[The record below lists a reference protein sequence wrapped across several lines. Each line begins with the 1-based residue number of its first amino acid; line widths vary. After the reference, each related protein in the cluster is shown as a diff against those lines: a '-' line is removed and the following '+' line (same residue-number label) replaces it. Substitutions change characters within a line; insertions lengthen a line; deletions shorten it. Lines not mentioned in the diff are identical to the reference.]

1 MLERA
6 IWTICYILLAPLL
19 GGFLSGLE
27 RKIGARMQ
35 GRKGPSVWQSFR
47 DVKKLF
53 SKKSQQVNGGQ
64 MFLVISY
71 FFFVVV
77 TGALIF
83 AGYDLLLAFFT
94 LTTASMFLVAA
105 GSCTHSP
112 YSLIGANREMI
123 QMMAYEPMV
132 LLTAVGFYLAC
143 GDFDVQSI
151 ATAGGWLPI
160 VKLPGVFIGFM
171 FILTIKL
178 RKSPFDISTSHH
190 AHQEIVKGITT
201 EMSGPMLGIFE
212 ISEWYEKVFLTAI
225 VGLFFVNGSP
235 LSYVVAV
242 VVMFLAFFIEILI
255 DNSCARLSWEQMLKS
270 SWFATIV
277 FGGINIVVLQILK

>member
-27 RKIGARMQ
+27 RKVGARMQ

-77 TGALIF
+77 TGTLIF

>member
-225 VGLFFVNGSP
+225 VGLFFVNGSL

>member
-6 IWTICYILLAPLL
+6 IWTICYILLAPIL

-235 LSYVVAV
+235 LSYVAAV

-277 FGGINIVVLQILK
+277 FGGINIVILQVIK

>member
-1 MLERA
+1 MLERL
-6 IWTICYILLAPLL
+6 IWTIGYLVLAPLL

-160 VKLPGVFIGFM
+160 VKMPGVFIGFM

-277 FGGINIVVLQILK
+277 FGGINIVVLQIIK

>member
-47 DVKKLF
+47 DVNKLF

-77 TGALIF
+77 TGTLIF

>member
-105 GSCTHSP
+105 GSCSHSP

-235 LSYVVAV
+235 LSYVAAV
-242 VVMFLAFFIEILI
+242 VAMFLAFFIEILI

-277 FGGINIVVLQILK
+277 FGGINIVILQILK

>member
-35 GRKGPSVWQSFR
+35 GRKGPSVWQSFM

-77 TGALIF
+77 TGTLIF

-112 YSLIGANREMI
+112 YSLIGANCEMI

-160 VKLPGVFIGFM
+160 VKLPGVFVGFM

>member
-1 MLERA
+1 MLVRL
-6 IWTICYILLAPLL
+6 IWTIGYLLLAPFI

-64 MFLVISY
+64 TFLVISY
-71 FFFVVV
+71 FFFVVM

-94 LTTASMFLVAA
+94 LTTASMFLVTA

-112 YSLIGANREMI
+112 YSLIGANREML

-132 LLTAVGFYLAC
+132 LLTAVGFYLAS
-143 GDFDVQSI
+143 GDFDVLSI
-151 ATAGGWLPI
+151 ATAGGLLPI
-160 VKLPGVFIGFM
+160 VRLPGIFIGFM
-171 FILTIKL
+171 FIMTIKL

-235 LSYVVAV
+235 LSYVAAVIAMTVAYFV
-242 VVMFLAFFIEILI
+242 EILI

-270 SWFATIV
+270 SWFVTIV
-277 FGGINIVVLQILK
+277 FGGINIIVLQLI

>member
-1 MLERA
+1 MDRL
-6 IWTICYILLAPLL
+6 IWTIGYIILAPLV

-64 MFLVISY
+64 MFLLVSY
-71 FFFVVV
+71 FFFVVA

-83 AGYDLLLAFFT
+83 SGYDLLLAFFT

-112 YSLIGANREMI
+112 YSLLGANREML

-151 ATAGGWLPI
+151 AFNEGLLPI
-160 VKLPGVFIGFM
+160 AKLPGIFIGFM
-171 FILTIKL
+171 FIMTIKL

-201 EMSGPMLGIFE
+201 EMSGPMLGLFE

-225 VGLFFVNGSP
+225 VGLFFVNGTP
-235 LSYVVAV
+235 LSFVVSGIA
-242 VVMFLAFFIEILI
+242 MLLAFFIEILI

-270 SWFATIV
+270 SWFVTIV
-277 FGGINIVVLQILK
+277 FGGINIVILQVIK